1 VTPNTTPTRRHQ
13 PARPC
18 GRRADRASPGTAQ
31 HVACILV
38 LAHRRMRR
46 SACGG
51 TVILTSRERELGS
64 SPLERELGSSPLERE
79 LGSSPLE
86 RELGS
91 LLEFL
96 TVIYPGPLPFGG
108 WRSCATVTCGAYVR
122 DITVLV
128 RERQFIEDIAFRSAS
143 RYVIDLASQTR
154 RTFVASRHR
163 GPAG

>member
-1 VTPNTTPTRRHQ
+1 
-13 PARPC
+13 
-18 GRRADRASPGTAQ
+18 
-31 HVACILV
+31 
-38 LAHRRMRR
+38 MRR

-51 TVILTSRERELGS
+51 TVILTSRERAGFVTS
-64 SPLERELGSSPLERE
+64 RERAGFVTSRERE

-91 LLEFL
+91 LLEFSVAVDVRRL
-96 TVIYPGPLPFGG
+96 ALVCDRG
-108 WRSCATVTCGAYVR
+108 VTCGAYVR

-163 GPAG
+163 GPAAVVNSRHPCRVPIK

>member
-1 VTPNTTPTRRHQ
+1 MTPNTTPTRRHQ

-51 TVILTSRERELGS
+51 TVILTSRERAGFVA
-64 SPLERELGSSPLERE
+64 R
-79 LGSSPLE
+79 
-86 RELGS
+86 
-91 LLEFL
+91 
-96 TVIYPGPLPFGG
+96 VCPLPFGG

-163 GPAG
+163 GAGPRVVNSRHPCGPYQVNFLPTSLRLHIRICVHAQT

>member
-51 TVILTSRERELGS
+51 TVILTSRERAG
-64 SPLERELGSSPLERE
+64 
-79 LGSSPLE
+79 
-86 RELGS
+86 
-91 LLEFL
+91 F
-96 TVIYPGPLPFGG
+96 
-108 WRSCATVTCGAYVR
+108 VTS
-122 DITVLV
+122 
-128 RERQFIEDIAFRSAS
+128 RERAGFVARVFLVVTARCRSAVGA
-143 RYVIDLASQTR
+143 RVR
-154 RTFVASRHR
+154 
-163 GPAG
+163 P